1 MSEGYFRTQCRGCEL
16 LVYEGPW
23 IPRRERQ
30 LLHERH
36 RTLCTAAWPRAR
48 TAPTAVTAVAAPLFL
63 VTSERREL
71 AHPVPRPPAETTG
84 LPRVQ

>member
-23 IPRRERQ
+23 IPPRERQ
-30 LLHERH
+30 LLHEQL
-36 RTLCTAAWPRAR
+36 RTQCTVARPRGR
-48 TAPTAVTAVAAPLFL
+48 TAPTAVTIAAAPLFL

-71 AHPVPRPPAETTG
+71 AQQAPCQLALTTS
-84 LPRVQ
+84 LQLVQ